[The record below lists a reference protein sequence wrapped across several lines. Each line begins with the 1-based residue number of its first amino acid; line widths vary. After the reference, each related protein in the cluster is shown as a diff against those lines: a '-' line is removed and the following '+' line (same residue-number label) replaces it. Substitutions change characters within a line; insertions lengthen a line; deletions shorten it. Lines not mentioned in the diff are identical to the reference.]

1 MGLRLSIRQIAALL
15 ALVAVAAIFVLPAF
29 DMPDTN
35 LRAKALAQLITLVL
49 VAMASTIAGA
59 VSPLPVVVNRIA
71 RNDCSRQSDP
81 SLTLTLPLLC

>member
-1 MGLRLSIRQIAALL
+1 MRFRLSIRQIAALL
-15 ALVAVAAIFVLPAF
+15 ALLAVAVIFILPAF

-49 VAMASTIAGA
+49 AALASIVAGLI
-59 VSPLPVVVNRIA
+59 SPKAISVGTTWRD
-71 RNDCSRQSDP
+71 DCSRESDP